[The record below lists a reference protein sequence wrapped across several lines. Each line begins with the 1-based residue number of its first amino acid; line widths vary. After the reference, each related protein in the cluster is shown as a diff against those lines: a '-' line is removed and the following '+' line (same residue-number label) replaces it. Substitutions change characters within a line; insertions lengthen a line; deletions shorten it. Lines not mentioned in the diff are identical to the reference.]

1 MKRRRVLH
9 GNKEPLAVGLAL
21 GGGAVLG
28 AAHVGV
34 LRALEELDISVA
46 ALSGTSIGSFIASLR
61 AFGMEW
67 REIEAVALDLDWFD
81 LTGLTLSQFGLLSNR
96 KFGDVVRDLLGNRMI
111 EEAPI
116 PLSIVATDIGSGEK
130 VVLEKGDVA
139 GAVMAS
145 TCIPGIFRPV
155 EIGGR
160 LLVDGV
166 LIENVPLSPLVSRG
180 ARPLVCVDIMGAH
193 AFERPDS
200 IVGLL
205 LNAFYCTLKTATRL
219 QTEAADL
226 VIVPRLDGFSLIDT
240 GQVPELV
247 RAGYRD
253 ALSAL
258 RVFMKNGP
266 TAEAEK

>member
-1 MKRRRVLH
+1 MKRRRMLH
-9 GNKEPLAVGLAL
+9 GKQPPAVGLAL

-46 ALSGTSIGSFIASLR
+46 ALSGTSIGSFISSLR
-61 AFGMEW
+61 AFGMGW

-81 LTGLTLSQFGLLSNR
+81 LTGLTLSQFGLLSNK
-96 KFGDVVRDLLGNRMI
+96 KFGNVVRDLLGKRMI
-111 EEAPI
+111 EDAPI
-116 PLSIVATDIGSGEK
+116 PLSIVATDIGNGEK

-139 GAVMAS
+139 EAVMAS
-145 TCIPGIFRPV
+145 TCIPGVFRPV

-166 LIENVPLSPLVSRG
+166 LMENVPFSPLVSRG
-180 ARPLVCVDIMGAH
+180 VSPLVCVDIMGAH

-200 IVGLL
+200 IIGLL

-226 VIVPRLDGFSLIDT
+226 VIVPQLDGFSLIDT
-240 GQVPELV
+240 DQVPELV

-253 ALSAL
+253 ALSTL
-258 RVFMKNGP
+258 RVFMKNVP
-266 TAEAEK
+266 IAEAEK